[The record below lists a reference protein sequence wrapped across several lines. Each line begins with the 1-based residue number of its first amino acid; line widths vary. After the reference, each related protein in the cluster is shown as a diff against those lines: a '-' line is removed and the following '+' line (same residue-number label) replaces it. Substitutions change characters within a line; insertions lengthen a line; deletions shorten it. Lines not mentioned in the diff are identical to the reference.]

1 MTAFTAIFMG
11 LSLYGWS
18 GILAVLFG
26 LWLAYQIGQ
35 RRLRAGKEGLGCL
48 GFGYV
53 FLVVTI
59 LMVFAISLTI
69 GVGSSLYKSTKLLMN
84 GQRYEAKVISYSSY
98 ESYDSDAGTTT
109 TMFTPTVEFTTSSG
123 NSIQHTLSYS
133 SSSKPTIGD
142 DVTVY
147 YDEVSQKGMS
157 FGFGAIALFFG
168 ALLMM
173 VILVFAFLG
182 ILLYAMNYDM
192 SYYKKV
198 VQYLGLTFLI
208 PLIMILFDGLLVY
221 ALFYGNKVPWFVSG
235 LIVFF
240 ILMLTLGIWGYIK
253 MIRTSD
259 MVWEKTGPGSWAA
272 NPVPKK
278 VKHVKGSS
286 WIKRR

>member
-1 MTAFTAIFMG
+1 MAVFTVIFLG
-11 LSLYGWS
+11 LTLYGWS

-26 LWLAYQIGQ
+26 FWLTYQIGQ
-35 RRLRAGKEGLGCL
+35 RRLRAGKGGLGCL
-48 GFGYV
+48 GLGYV

-59 LMVFAISLTI
+59 LMVFAISMTI
-69 GVGSSLYKSTKLLMN
+69 GVGTSLYKSTQLVIN
-84 GQRYEAKVISYSSY
+84 GQRYQAKVISYSSY
-98 ESYDSDAGTTT
+98 ESHDSDAGTTT
-109 TMFTPTVEFTTSSG
+109 TMFTPTVEFITSSG
-123 NSIQHTLSYS
+123 TPIQHTLSYS
-133 SSSKPTIGD
+133 SSSKPSIGD
-142 DVTVY
+142 RVTVY

-168 ALLMM
+168 ALIMM
-173 VILVFAFLG
+173 VILVFAFWGVLC
-182 ILLYAMNYDM
+182 YAMNYDM
-192 SYYKKV
+192 AYYKKV

-240 ILMLTLGIWGYIK
+240 IFMLTLGIWGYIK

-259 MVWEKTGPGSWAA
+259 MVWEKTGPGSWGA

-278 VKHVKGSS
+278 VKQVKDS